1 MATEDEKR
9 IALEIMK
16 TVRRLQLPFKL
27 DGITEGRGNCF
38 PLAIQAQ
45 CRRPEILEELHTT
58 QKNII
63 IQDPTTLRKS
73 IHQFISRSTHAT
85 IQQYKITYEEV
96 LAVVENKTWEEY
108 WKIMIRNYEW
118 VNYVFMI
125 ITTTSTMESPYITIS
140 GNLANEQVPCGGV
153 PLIIGTMSNIH
164 YQSLLPVSRL
174 KTRRQVKPHLPDDSI
189 SLEVDKL
196 EGIHDLNV
204 ISEESNAKTQH
215 HNGRMFTY
223 HSRDVILNF
232 QFIKNKIICPTC
244 KKPFLSILQ
253 HLKKSNNCE
262 VKDHHDLSKK
272 LLQFQN
278 KTGKDRMAAL
288 RENQRNIDN
297 QNVKD
302 NQNKWAE
309 KSRRQKRAAD
319 NQKVKDDQ
327 KKRKGNSRKHQ
338 RAQDNQKVKDDQ
350 KNWKGKSMI
359 NKRTADNQK
368 VK

>member
-58 QKNII
+58 QIINI

-125 ITTTSTMESPYITIS
+125 ITTTSTMESPYIT
-140 GNLANEQVPCGGV
+140 NLTNEHVPCWEF
-153 PLIIGTMSNIH
+153 P
-164 YQSLLPVSRL
+164 
-174 KTRRQVKPHLPDDSI
+174 
-189 SLEVDKL
+189 
-196 EGIHDLNV
+196 
-204 ISEESNAKTQH
+204 
-215 HNGRMFTY
+215 
-223 HSRDVILNF
+223 
-232 QFIKNKIICPTC
+232 
-244 KKPFLSILQ
+244 
-253 HLKKSNNCE
+253 
-262 VKDHHDLSKK
+262 
-272 LLQFQN
+272 
-278 KTGKDRMAAL
+278 
-288 RENQRNIDN
+288 
-297 QNVKD
+297 
-302 NQNKWAE
+302 
-309 KSRRQKRAAD
+309 
-319 NQKVKDDQ
+319 
-327 KKRKGNSRKHQ
+327 
-338 RAQDNQKVKDDQ
+338 
-350 KNWKGKSMI
+350 
-359 NKRTADNQK
+359 
-368 VK
+368 